1 MSGSD
6 GCRAF
11 HFTSCRWNM
20 TGLECDIGGNGEQRE
35 ELERYGSVREN
46 KNIVDNSQRG
56 VRGVVVDVQGPQ

>member
-20 TGLECDIGGNGEQRE
+20 AGLECDIGGNGEQRE
-35 ELERYGSVREN
+35 IWVSQGSLKTLWITAKEGLEG
-46 KNIVDNSQRG
+46 
-56 VRGVVVDVQGPQ
+56 